1 MVVSPIIAV
10 SMVILNVSILSY
22 LFMRV
27 RQDKRRK
34 FVYFI
39 NLSLS
44 DSILGL
50 IVLMV
55 KVMVKVEKSAAGGDG
70 GSDLALL
77 REIRI
82 FFQMKFVSLSLYISV
97 LSMAAILVERLIL
110 VMYPLYYTRLAYR
123 TKCCLCVMMWIASAS
138 AVTLMHFYVKNDR
151 LEYILTPS
159 LALLTMA
166 LATISFYLIRKRLR
180 LQRILRVR
188 KITRAERQFTRFCFQ
203 TFLLFVVC
211 WFPISVFGILFS
223 SGTLSDWRYLLE
235 FRYTCHVMAFANSFL
250 SPLLFMAQ
258 LRKRQNSKENRSDT
272 VVIEQTVKEL
282 YSTQQ
287 KELDIEEQ
295 SC

>member
-10 SMVILNVSILSY
+10 SMVILNVSILTY
-22 LFMRV
+22 LFVRV
-27 RQDKRRK
+27 NQQKRRK

-44 DSILGL
+44 DLVLGL

-55 KVMVKVEKSAAGGDG
+55 KVMVKIEQSAAEGGD
-70 GSDLALL
+70 SNVTLL
-77 REIRI
+77 RDIRT

-110 VMYPLYYTRLAYR
+110 VMYPLYYTLLAYR
-123 TKCCLCVMMWIASAS
+123 TKFWFCVLMWITSTS
-138 AVTLMHFYVKNDR
+138 VVTFMHFYVKNDR

-159 LALLTMA
+159 LALSTIA

-180 LQRILRVR
+180 LQSMFRVR
-188 KITRAERQFTRFCFQ
+188 KITRAERQFTKFCFQ
-203 TFLLFVVC
+203 TFLLFVMC
-211 WFPISVFGILFS
+211 WFPISVFGTLFS
-223 SGTLSDWRYLLE
+223 GGLLSGWGYLLE
-235 FRYTCHVMAFANSFL
+235 FRYTCHAIAFTNSFL

-258 LRKRQNSKENRSDT
+258 LMKRRKSSKNDQGDNT
-272 VVIEQTVKEL
+272 VVIEQATTDKEL
-282 YSTQQ
+282 SNINQ
-287 KELDIEEQ
+287 EEH